1 MLNAVFMLVDD
12 MFPNKVFTLEF
23 LLTDGTLINTFV
35 DLISLVVAEIF
46 LTFFK
51 PVINFVFHANRAF
64 FKSISGSIVIIPD
77 KVSSRLIEVI
87 VLEIIASNVRG

>member
-1 MLNAVFMLVDD
+1 MLNAVFVLVDD

-35 DLISLVVAEIF
+35 DLIGLVVAEIF

-51 PVINFVFHANRAF
+51 PVINFVFHADRAF
-64 FKSISGSIVIIPD
+64 FKSISGGIVVIPD
-77 KVSSRLIEVI
+77 KVSSRLIKII

>member
-1 MLNAVFMLVDD
+1 MLNAVFMLVDN
-12 MFPNKVFTLEF
+12 MFPNKVFALEF
-23 LLTDGTLINTFV
+23 LFADGTLINTFV

-51 PVINFVFHANRAF
+51 PVINFVFHTNRAF
-64 FKSISGSIVIIPD
+64 FKSISGGIVVIPD